1 MTNIRHHIIHDTD
14 RDGFGSA
21 AMLAASLDQERCL
34 LYPSAEKNGLALL
47 AQVSP
52 GTGDTIWILDIPT
65 PENWQGSS
73 IPGGIQINWVD
84 HHPVRAM
91 DRPPENVRLY
101 LPVDDRPVT
110 TMHLLVA
117 HGLVP
122 NLTDPMRFIRSLCI
136 PKFETTWTRVI
147 DGLSDGWKT
156 FNGETLSAF
165 LARAALG
172 EEPPTEL
179 LHLEQNVVA
188 ARDALERLIDRAE
201 VQLFDHAVVVHLPDA
216 QGHALRHFSLRAQER
231 FNRPVSIVV
240 HRNRTIYCGR
250 NTSNGPSFD
259 FLAHFAARG
268 IKAVGHPYVAFVDLP
283 ENRMKEETASLLAE
297 LKDTYLQH
305 AHLQQVIHWAE
316 RIEHDLHD
324 LVRRLD
330 VPVFFRPGAS
340 GISMVGLTAE
350 RPQRGKSGIT
360 NLNKLRENF
369 DEQFLTHCT
378 QTDQGRDTPEKQLQ
392 SFLLRSAICASAER
406 WIAPLNEA
414 SAKTAMP
421 VKLRFAVDEIPL
433 PYKGGKIVCDI
444 LAMRETLTGY
454 VPAVIELKSNR
465 EMKRLIEQV
474 TGYAA
479 LVDRHLELFRRLF
492 SVLLRENLK
501 LNGPCEKWIV
511 WPMAGTETDPKENEL
526 TEHGIRVV
534 GYDRDGEDFR
544 FRVGW
549 RLSSESRQ
557 YSPTD

>member
-1 MTNIRHHIIHDTD
+1 MIQHIIHDTD

-21 AMLAASLDQERCL
+21 AMLATSLAPERCM
-34 LYPSAEKNGLALL
+34 LYPSTEKNGLALL
-47 AQVSP
+47 AQVAP
-52 GTGDTIWILDIPT
+52 GVGDTIWILDIPT
-65 PENWQGSS
+65 PENWQGAS
-73 IPGGIQINWVD
+73 ILGDVQIKWID

-91 DRPPENVRLY
+91 DRPPKNVRLY
-101 LPVDDRPVT
+101 LPINNRPVT

-136 PKFETTWTRVI
+136 PKFETAWTRVI

-172 EEPPTEL
+172 EEPPTAL

-216 QGHALRHFSLRAQER
+216 QGHALKHFSLRAQER

-268 IKAVGHPYVAFVDLP
+268 YRAVGHPYVAFVNLP
-283 ENRMKEETASLLAE
+283 ENRMKEELAWLLAE

-305 AHLQQVIHWAE
+305 AHLQQVVHWAE
-316 RIEHDLHD
+316 RIDHDLHN
-324 LVRRLD
+324 LVRRRD
-330 VPVFFRPGAS
+330 MPVFFRPGAS

-369 DEQFLTHCT
+369 EEQFQTHCIRI
-378 QTDQGRDTPEKQLQ
+378 DQGRETPEKQLQ
-392 SFLLRSAICASAER
+392 SFLVRNSICGSAEQ
-406 WIAPLNEA
+406 WITPLNEA
-414 SAKTAMP
+414 SAETVTP
-421 VKLRFAVDEIPL
+421 VKLRFATDEIPL

-444 LAMRETLTGY
+444 LAVRQTSTGN
-454 VPAVIELKSNR
+454 VPVVIELKSGR

-479 LVDRHLELFRRLF
+479 IIDRHLELFRRLF

-501 LNGPCEKWIV
+501 LDGPCEKWIV
-511 WPMAGTETDPKENEL
+511 WPMAGTETDPRGNEL
-526 TEHGIRVV
+526 AAHGIRIV
-534 GYDRDGEDFR
+534 GYERLEDGFQ
-544 FRVGW
+544 FRVGGD
-549 RLSSESRQ
+549 L
-557 YSPTD
+557 